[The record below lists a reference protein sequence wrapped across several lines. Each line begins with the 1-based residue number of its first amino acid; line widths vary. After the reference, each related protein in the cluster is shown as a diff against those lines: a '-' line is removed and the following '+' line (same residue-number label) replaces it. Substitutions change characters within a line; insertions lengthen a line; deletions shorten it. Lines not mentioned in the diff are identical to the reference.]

1 MNSFKAVFKRELKSY
16 FTTPLAYVFL
26 VIFLFFSGYLTFK
39 QGFYEMRQADMSA
52 FFKNLPL
59 LFVFM
64 VPSTAMRMWAEERKV
79 GSIELLFTL
88 PITVTQAV
96 LGKFLAAWLFLGIAL
111 ALTFPMVI
119 TVAYLGDPDVGLIIT
134 GYLGSLL
141 MAGGFL
147 AIGCFFSA
155 VSKNQVISFVLSV
168 VACAVLVFAGMPSTL
183 GYFSTFLPAGMVS
196 AIEGMSFQK
205 HFESIQRG
213 VLKFGD
219 LSYFVLLIVGWIAA
233 SSIVLDERKAK

>member
-1 MNSFKAVFKRELKSY
+1 MHSFWAVFKRELKSY
-16 FTTPLAYVFL
+16 FTTPIAYVFL

-39 QGFYEMRQADMSA
+39 QGFFEMRQADMRA
-52 FFKNLPL
+52 FFMNLPL

-64 VPSTAMRMWAEERKV
+64 VPSAAMRLWAEERRV

-96 LGKFLAAWLFLGIAL
+96 LGKFFAAWLFLAIAM
-111 ALTFPMVI
+111 ALTFPMPI
-119 TVAYLGDPDVGLIIT
+119 TVCYLGDPDIGLIIT

-147 AIGCFFSA
+147 AIGCFFSV

-168 VACAVLVFAGMPSTL
+168 VACAVLVFAGRPTTL
-183 GYFSTFLPAGMVS
+183 NYLSTFFPAGFVS
-196 AIEGMSFQK
+196 AIETMSFQT
-205 HFESIQRG
+205 HFESIQKG
-213 VLKFGD
+213 VLEFKD

-233 SSIVLDERKAK
+233 SSIVLDERKAS